1 LNPKTL
7 WRLAVTVYSKHELRR
22 MAHSEIVKVFGELA
36 PPSLEEMDGE
46 FLATGLDQSGRLQ
59 NLVASLF
66 VNWSGL
72 WLGKAFHP
80 MSSEEG
86 EGYNFFLRSKEILR
100 ILPMGTYVGPSGIAT
115 GPSYHVDYS
124 KFHTGFITGSGR
136 DEIRKVSDGL
146 YLGVGRLTY
155 SRAAGRRLH
164 PFLLEGPTAPFSSSG
179 TP

>member
-1 LNPKTL
+1 MTAYN
-7 WRLAVTVYSKHELRR
+7 KHELRR
-22 MAHSEIVKVFGELA
+22 LPHSELIKIFGELP
-36 PPSLEEMDGE
+36 PPSLKEMDGE

-59 NLVASLF
+59 NLLGSLF
-66 VNWSGL
+66 VNWPGL

-80 MSSEEG
+80 ESSEEG
-86 EGYNFFLRSKEILR
+86 KGYNFFLRGKDILR
-100 ILPMGTYVGPSGIAT
+100 TFPMGTYVAPSGVVS

-124 KFHTGFITGSGR
+124 RFRTGFITGSGR

-164 PFLLEGPTAPFSSSG
+164 PFLLEGPTAPFSLSDAR
-179 TP
+179 

>member
-1 LNPKTL
+1 M
-7 WRLAVTVYSKHELRR
+7 S
-22 MAHSEIVKVFGELA
+22 HSELVKVFGGLD

-46 FLATGLDQSGRLQ
+46 FLATGLDQSSRLQ
-59 NLVASLF
+59 NLLSTLF
-66 VNWSGL
+66 VNWPGL

-80 MSSEEG
+80 VSREEG
-86 EGYNFFLRSKEILR
+86 KGYNFFLKGKQILR
-100 ILPMGTYVGPSGIAT
+100 ILPMGTYVAPSGVT
-115 GPSYHVDYS
+115 SGPSYHVDYS

-164 PFLLEGPTAPFSSSG
+164 PFLLEGPTAPFHMPG
-179 TP
+179 G